1 MKVSIITLH
10 YIHHY
15 GSLLQTYATCKMFE
29 KIGIE
34 TEVIDYVRPN
44 ANENEEIKAGLS
56 TKGYINPII
65 RILFILIKKIENKSR
80 KKFSKD
86 FLNKHIKFTKR
97 FNSYEELKANPP
109 QADIYCTG
117 SDQTWNS
124 EYNGGFLPAYYL
136 EFAPSEKKRIGY
148 AISIGMDKIPEA
160 EFELTRNAVMKYNAI
175 SVREKSAVKLV
186 QNMGYKN
193 VCQILDP
200 TLSLSSDEWKS
211 LIGKRIIKD
220 HYILIY
226 KLNPND
232 RLESFAAELADKK
245 KCQLLR
251 VSYYLSHFRYQGKM
265 EYCPSVEDFLSLIYY
280 ADSVVT
286 DSFHCVAFSLNFNKD
301 LYAFYPGKYS
311 TRISSIMELTGVG
324 HRIVGEKK
332 FSFSDIDF
340 DNVNKVLAE
349 ERDKALEFLIRNC
362 K

>member
-117 SDQTWNS
+117 SD
-124 EYNGGFLPAYYL
+124 
-136 EFAPSEKKRIGY
+136 
-148 AISIGMDKIPEA
+148 
-160 EFELTRNAVMKYNAI
+160 
-175 SVREKSAVKLV
+175 
-186 QNMGYKN
+186 
-193 VCQILDP
+193 
-200 TLSLSSDEWKS
+200 
-211 LIGKRIIKD
+211 
-220 HYILIY
+220 
-226 KLNPND
+226 
-232 RLESFAAELADKK
+232 
-245 KCQLLR
+245 
-251 VSYYLSHFRYQGKM
+251 
-265 EYCPSVEDFLSLIYY
+265 
-280 ADSVVT
+280 
-286 DSFHCVAFSLNFNKD
+286 
-301 LYAFYPGKYS
+301 
-311 TRISSIMELTGVG
+311 
-324 HRIVGEKK
+324 
-332 FSFSDIDF
+332 
-340 DNVNKVLAE
+340 
-349 ERDKALEFLIRNC
+349 
-362 K
+362 